1 MTKLEKLK
9 EIKFALNNLIAS
21 RHTYPLNETMEKRL
35 EDNAKYLQ
43 MDYEI
48 LQEVLDLIEEEKKNE
63 I

>member
-1 MTKLEKLK
+1 MNRLEKLQ

-21 RHTYPLNETMEKRL
+21 RHTYPLNETIEKRL

-48 LQEVLDLIEEEKKNE
+48 LKEILNLIDEEKKNG
-63 I
+63 